1 MKKLI
6 FKKIIIDTGTF
17 FFISIISV
25 ATIVWI
31 IQAVNYLDLISEDGH
46 SLKVYFSYTLF
57 SLPKIIS
64 KILPFIFMISI
75 FYILIK
81 YEVNNE
87 LIIYWINGITKINFI
102 NVLFKISFLY
112 FFLQIILTTL
122 IVPYSLDKGRSFF
135 RTSNVDLFTS
145 IIKEKKFID
154 TVENLTIFV
163 EDKRNN
169 ILENIIIKEKIDENE
184 SQIIVAQSGEIVNSN
199 NEKKKIVLSNGKI
212 INTKDKNQNIIDFSK
227 FNLDLSKFNT
237 KTITHPKTQEI
248 STMNL
253 IKCLNVIKRFNE
265 TNKSNL
271 EKTFFIGCSLGIQ
284 DTIQEEFLKRFFTPI
299 FIILIGL
306 SSSLII
312 TSGKDE
318 KNYKIKNL
326 LIFILGIFFIVV
338 SEISLRF
345 SGLNFNSMI
354 IYSGIPV
361 LFILMIYSYLYFNIK
376 KFGAK

>member
-87 LIIYWINGITKINFI
+87 WIIYWINGITKINFI

-199 NEKKKIVLSNGKI
+199 NDKKKIVLSNGKI

-237 KTITHPKTQEI
+237 KTITHPKTQEV

-253 IKCLNVIKRFNE
+253 IKCLNIIKRFNE
-265 TNKSNL
+265 TNKGNL
-271 EKTFFIGCSLGIQ
+271 EKTFFVGCSLGIQ
-284 DTIQEEFLKRFFTPI
+284 DTIQEEFLKRFFAPI

-312 TSGKDE
+312 TSSKDE

-361 LFILMIYSYLYFNIK
+361 LFILMIYSYLYLNIK
-376 KFGAK
+376 KFGA

>member
-199 NEKKKIVLSNGKI
+199 NDKKKIVLSNGKI

-253 IKCLNVIKRFNE
+253 IKCLNIIKRFNE
-265 TNKSNL
+265 TNKGNL
-271 EKTFFIGCSLGIQ
+271 EKTFFVGCSLGIQ
-284 DTIQEEFLKRFFTPI
+284 DTIQEEFLKRFFAPI

-312 TSGKDE
+312 TSSKDE

-361 LFILMIYSYLYFNIK
+361 LFILMIYSYLYLNIK